1 MMDEV
6 YQNLSEDNTEGIN
19 IRKELNRVKLTVINF
34 DKSVSV
40 YLSEKQIIELH
51 KNLILV
57 TQS

>member
-1 MMDEV
+1 MMEV
-6 YQNLSEDNTEGIN
+6 YQNLSGDHTEGIE
-19 IRKELNRVKLTVINF
+19 IRKEQNLVKLTAVNF

-40 YLSEKQIIELH
+40 YLSEKQILELH

>member
-1 MMDEV
+1 MGEV

-19 IRKELNRVKLTVINF
+19 IRKELNRVKLTVVNF

-40 YLSEKQIIELH
+40 YLSENQILELH